1 MFVDE
6 REIIED
12 HFRANWSET
21 LAVYDNDDT
30 IGSYDETWLRLTII
44 PNTHFTSIDGY
55 LTQSPVVI
63 RYEGYVA
70 IQLFTPLNVG
80 HGVVRRLADSIAAIL
95 RNRSVN
101 GVNLKAT
108 SIQRIGPREGWYQ
121 TNIITPYYWDEQ
133 L

>member
-6 REIIED
+6 KEIIES
-12 HFRANWSET
+12 HFRANWTAT

-30 IGSYDETWLRLTII
+30 RGGYDESWVRLTII
-44 PNTHFTSIDGY
+44 PTTNFNTTDGY

-63 RYEGYVA
+63 RYTGYVA
-70 IQLFTPLNVG
+70 VQLFCPINVG
-80 HGVVRRLADSIAAIL
+80 AGVVRRLADEISAIL
-95 RNRSVN
+95 RNRSVD

-108 SIQRIGPREGWYQ
+108 SIQRIGPREGWFQ

-133 L
+133 I